1 MSTVAFTAFTLI
13 GVDAQKFLQG
23 QVTVHVERLMEN
35 QTRYTAICD
44 LKGRIHFGLWLKKI
58 NSESFEII
66 TTQDQSEE
74 FAKHIKKFGAFSKM
88 KLEAVGSV
96 FPTVVDIHTEFSAAE
111 TDIQAW
117 QLQAIKTGQAWIC
130 QASEHKFQPQEL
142 RLHQREGVHYD
153 KGCYLGQEIVA
164 RLWFKAKPKHWL
176 HLIQGQGEAPAPA
189 SQLNNDVEVVNSI
202 QTTEGYTALVVA
214 KPAAIEELGL
224 QILDLPE
231 ALNSDVARPGN

>member
-88 KLEAVGSV
+88 KLEAIGSV
-96 FPTVVDIHTEFSAAE
+96 FPAVVDIHTEFSAAE

-130 QASEHKFQPQEL
+130 QASEHEFQPQEL

-214 KPAAIEELGL
+214 KPSAIEELGL

-231 ALNSDVARPGN
+231 ALNGDVARPSN

>member
-88 KLEAVGSV
+88 KLEAIGSV
-96 FPTVVDIHTEFSAAE
+96 FPTVVDIHTEFSAVE

-130 QASEHKFQPQEL
+130 LVSEHEFQPQEL

-189 SQLNNDVEVVNSI
+189 CQLNNDVEVVNSI
-202 QTTEGYTALVVA
+202 QTTKGYTALVVA

-231 ALNSDVARPGN
+231 ALNGDVARPSN

>member
-176 HLIQGQGEAPAPA
+176 HLIQGQGEAPTPA